1 MRLSKLSHHMWFR
14 KNDERKSDCE
24 CGLNG
29 APNKRVVKKRKTKQN
44 LGGTV
49 FRCCLPC
56 RGGSTAAPATSPS
69 NSPIQSEELMNNIVS
84 EGQQHTNTISSTSST
99 GEPGE
104 QEEEPTSPLSNQLSE
119 FLENSVEDFL
129 TTINKSSPPVAN
141 IDTTTRKTST
151 STTSSSSSP
160 SSTPATP
167 PSRICQPQTSS
178 PLPHIK
184 EEEESE
190 NTARSPTEIDSVKLL
205 TSSSRNLSDEQYS
218 STPSPHSKHK
228 NRKPH
233 KTSWG
238 SRFLPSVGISAKNHT
253 NTSTETLG
261 SSLSGSTVIGSSGG
275 SLTSNTTSILSTSV
289 PLSTNTSLII
299 QPKMQA
305 EQGSIGDLQKYHG
318 RYLKNRRHTLANVR

>member
-1 MRLSKLSHHMWFR
+1 M
-14 KNDERKSDCE
+14 
-24 CGLNG
+24 
-29 APNKRVVKKRKTKQN
+29 KKRKTKQN

-84 EGQQHTNTISSTSST
+84 EGQQQTNTISSSST

-104 QEEEPTSPLSNQLSE
+104 QEEEPTSPLSNQLSD
-119 FLENSVEDFL
+119 FLENSVEVDFL
-129 TTINKSSPPVAN
+129 TAISQSSPVAN

-151 STTSSSSSP
+151 TTTTIPTSSSSVT
-160 SSTPATP
+160 SSTP

-190 NTARSPTEIDSVKLL
+190 NTVKSPTEIDSVKLL
-205 TSSSRNLSDEQYS
+205 TSSTRNLSEEQYS

-238 SRFLPSVGISAKNHT
+238 SRILPSVGISAST
-253 NTSTETLG
+253 TSSETLG
-261 SSLSGSTVIGSSGG
+261 SSSGSTIIGSSGG
-275 SLTSNTTSILSTSV
+275 SLTSNTNNTTSILSTSV
-289 PLSTNTSLII
+289 PLSSNTSGLLI

>member
-1 MRLSKLSHHMWFR
+1 M
-14 KNDERKSDCE
+14 
-24 CGLNG
+24 
-29 APNKRVVKKRKTKQN
+29 KKRKTKQN

-69 NSPIQSEELMNNIVS
+69 NSPLQSEELNNFVN
-84 EGQQHTNTISSTSST
+84 EGRQIQLNSTTNTLSTISA
-99 GEPGE
+99 GEPKP
-104 QEEEPTSPLSNQLSE
+104 EEPEEDEDVDDEPTSPLSNQLSE
-119 FLENSVEDFL
+119 FLENSEDFL
-129 TTINKSSPPVAN
+129 TTTNYSNNTSKPSPSSVAN
-141 IDTTTRKTST
+141 IDSTTRKS
-151 STTSSSSSP
+151 STTNSSSP
-160 SSTPATP
+160 SSSSSQSTSQSSQ
-167 PSRICQPQTSS
+167 SRSICQPQTSS

-184 EEEESE
+184 EEEETE
-190 NTARSPTEIDSVKLL
+190 NTLRSPTEIDSVKLL

-228 NRKPH
+228 SRKPHH

-238 SRFLPSVGISAKNHT
+238 STRIVSGGGIST
-253 NTSTETLG
+253 TSSETLG
-261 SSLSGSTVIGSSGG
+261 SLSGSTLIGSSGG
-275 SLTSNTTSILSTSV
+275 SITSGNNTNNTTSILSTSV
-289 PLSTNTSLII
+289 PLSSNTSGLLS